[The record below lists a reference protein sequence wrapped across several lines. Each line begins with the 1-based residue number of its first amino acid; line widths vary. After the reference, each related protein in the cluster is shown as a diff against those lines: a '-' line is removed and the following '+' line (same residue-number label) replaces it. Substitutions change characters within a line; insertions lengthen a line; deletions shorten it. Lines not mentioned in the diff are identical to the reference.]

1 MELQRIIRKALQK
14 DREERYQ
21 SVKDFAL
28 DLKDLLYDLEHAN
41 SGDRAVHT
49 SSPNFSENP
58 TVIHK
63 TLSGNHP
70 TDRSQAMTSS
80 VRYRSDT
87 SGKRG
92 WLSKGL
98 LAAAAIVLIAA
109 TGLGGYLWLASPASM
124 AANSF
129 ERPQI
134 ARVSTDG
141 KILLPAI
148 SPDGKYLAY
157 VNGEV
162 GNQSLVVRQISTDST
177 VTVVPPSNLNFS
189 SVSFSPSGD
198 RVYYGQTRSDFSVN
212 TLYQVPTLGG
222 PSKKLIEDVD
232 STVTFSPDGKRFAFM
247 RHTTTNNED
256 VIFTVDAAT
265 LEMEE
270 LMRSKQAGYDFFSS
284 RPAWSP
290 DGTKILTGAGKRE
303 SGFISSMAVGTIDIA
318 EKTFT
323 PIDSGKFFTVGNFAW
338 FADGSGFLC
347 AGRESQAGP
356 VQVWRTSYPS
366 IDFHQVTNDFN
377 DYAEIGLATDGKTI
391 VTMKGETSSSLWRF
405 SPATKDVSAI
415 SPEGRTVFGMD
426 GLVQAA
432 DGSVIYT
439 NRKGKEFELWR
450 SGIDGQNA
458 RKMLEE
464 PGSFTAPSATADGKY
479 VVFVR
484 QKDKTSR
491 IWRMNADGS
500 NAVQLTGD
508 GCWNL

>member
-1 MELQRIIRKALQK
+1 M
-14 DREERYQ
+14 
-21 SVKDFAL
+21 
-28 DLKDLLYDLEHAN
+28 
-41 SGDRAVHT
+41 
-49 SSPNFSENP
+49 
-58 TVIHK
+58 
-63 TLSGNHP
+63 
-70 TDRSQAMTSS
+70 
-80 VRYRSDT
+80 
-87 SGKRG
+87 
-92 WLSKGL
+92 
-98 LAAAAIVLIAA
+98 
-109 TGLGGYLWLASPASM
+109 
-124 AANSF
+124 
-129 ERPQI
+129 
-134 ARVSTDG
+134 
-141 KILLPAI
+141 
-148 SPDGKYLAY
+148 
-157 VNGEV
+157 NGEV
-162 GNQSLVVRQISTDST
+162 GNQSLVVRQISTDSI

-347 AGRESQAGP
+347 AGRESQNGP

-377 DYAEIGLATDGKTI
+377 DDAA
-391 VTMKGETSSSLWRF
+391 R
-405 SPATKDVSAI
+405 SALR
-415 SPEGRTVFGMD
+415 PTEKR
-426 GLVQAA
+426 
-432 DGSVIYT
+432 
-439 NRKGKEFELWR
+439 
-450 SGIDGQNA
+450 
-458 RKMLEE
+458 
-464 PGSFTAPSATADGKY
+464 
-479 VVFVR
+479 
-484 QKDKTSR
+484 
-491 IWRMNADGS
+491 
-500 NAVQLTGD
+500 
-508 GCWNL
+508 